1 MMPLMRTK
9 TFPVEESTHFRPLQI
24 GLLRLHGFN
33 RLTLVPRCGEW
44 ICSKRRT
51 NKSQFSGER
60 KSWEESAH
68 FRPLWCAL
76 FGSLIYP
83 TGEGIYTIH
92 ERKRHQ
98 EVAVHI
104 ETLIDLDPE
113 AFWFVVIDNAPAHTT
128 KMLDNLLQRHQDQI
142 ELVFLPT
149 YSPHLNLI
157 ERLWRLMR
165 GQMTKNQFYDTL
177 KDLCEAVVDW
187 LLKLPFAK
195 FCKLLGIDEST
206 LGFST

>member
-1 MMPLMRTK
+1 MD
-9 TFPVEESTHFRPLQI
+9 STD
-24 GLLRLHGFN
+24 LHWCPDVGN
-33 RLTLVPRCGEW
+33 GY
-44 ICSKRRT
+44 T
-51 NKSQFSGER
+51 NKGEQI
-60 KSWEESAH
+60 KVNSPGNEN
-68 FRPLWCAL
+68 PWCAL

-104 ETLIDLDPE
+104 ETLIDFDPE

-128 KMLDNLLQRHQDQI
+128 RMLDNLLKRHQDQI

-206 LGFST
+206 LEFLTSTS

>member
-1 MMPLMRTK
+1 MWGMDM
-9 TFPVEESTHFRPLQI
+9 
-24 GLLRLHGFN
+24 LLPFAPDFGAK
-33 RLTLVPRCGEW
+33 G
-44 ICSKRRT
+44 
-51 NKSQFSGER
+51 SGEQI
-60 KSWEESAH
+60 KVNSPGNEN
-68 FRPLWCAL
+68 PWCAL

-83 TGEGIYTIH
+83 TGEGVYTIH

-98 EVAVHI
+98 EVATHL
-104 ETLIDLDPE
+104 ETLIYLDPD
-113 AFWFVVIDNAPAHTT
+113 AFWFVVVDNAKRCRRSRHLLAHTT
-128 KMLDNLLQRHQDQI
+128 EMLNNLLERHQARI

-177 KDLCEAVVDW
+177 KNLCEAVVDW
-187 LLKLPFAK
+187 LEKLPFSK

-206 LGFST
+206 LGFSLSPS